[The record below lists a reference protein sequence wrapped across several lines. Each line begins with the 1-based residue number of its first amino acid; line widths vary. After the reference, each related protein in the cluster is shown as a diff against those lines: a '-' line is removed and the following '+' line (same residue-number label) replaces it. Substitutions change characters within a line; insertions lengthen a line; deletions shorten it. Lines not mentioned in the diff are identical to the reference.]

1 MLLFLPINILQNTN
15 EVENNIKTSFSI
27 TAKW

>member
-15 EVENNIKTSFSI
+15 EVENKIKTSFSI